1 VSLAIDQLNCN
12 EFVQI
17 ARNSDKWRQ
26 TERRK
31 QKINL
36 PLIFFDAYP
45 HVVIYFL
52 LNFSTI
58 GGTWDENHYENRSGW
73 NYWAQFQIPL
83 ISTLSHRWSSAFT
96 GITLECIHFE
106 GVYWSLM
113 SRILTIQ
120 SRFFGIYVYFRYHAI
135 CYFRVTTIFFRQTV
149 QNSIVI
155 LHWKI

>member
-1 VSLAIDQLNCN
+1 MTKKTSNINATTTMQSGVEWPKIPHVHKNRKFVSKIVVSLAIDQLNCN

-26 TERRK
+26 STTPKKTERRK

-58 GGTWDENHYENRSGW
+58 GGT
-73 NYWAQFQIPL
+73 
-83 ISTLSHRWSSAFT
+83 
-96 GITLECIHFE
+96 
-106 GVYWSLM
+106 
-113 SRILTIQ
+113 
-120 SRFFGIYVYFRYHAI
+120 
-135 CYFRVTTIFFRQTV
+135 
-149 QNSIVI
+149 
-155 LHWKI
+155 